1 MQGMFKNG
9 VLVLSVSQN
18 LIIVLPSSP
27 MAMVSRTI
35 IHLVQAKNVLI
46 NIPQRA
52 IPIRLW
58 DRQNT
63 I

>member
-1 MQGMFKNG
+1 MQGMFKKG

-58 DRQNT
+58 DQQNT

>member
-1 MQGMFKNG
+1 MQGMFKKG

>member
-1 MQGMFKNG
+1 MQGMFKKG

-18 LIIVLPSSP
+18 FIIVLPSSP